1 MFQTVVSK
9 GSFYGLPTFPHFQGQ
24 KLRII
29 VCGANGISGSA
40 MVKVLSEAPER
51 WEKIYALSR
60 RPPQSEN
67 PSNVVPIAVD
77 FLHHGPNEIAKALA
91 ENHVEA
97 DYVYFASYV
106 QPPPVEGKGLW
117 SDVDATTTQNVALLS
132 NFLQAL
138 PLANIKPKR
147 ILLQTGGKHYGLHL
161 GPTALP
167 MEEDDPRHGI
177 EGNFYFPQVDLLK
190 EYCKQHDATW
200 VETRPCFI
208 LGAVENAAM
217 NIVWPLSTYAAIQA
231 HLGKPL
237 DFPGDVAAWDAEK
250 AQSMST
256 LLGYHAEW
264 ALLTPEA
271 GNQALNQSDSSA
283 FAWGKFWPTLAE
295 WYHIPSGQPA
305 NDPDAYVTITM
316 PYPVPPRGFGGPGII
331 RASFSFLEW
340 SKRAEVLNAWDEVR
354 NKHGLK
360 YSPFGDKAVD
370 TFGLLDAEVL
380 GGWGRVMSMDKNRK
394 LGWHGY
400 VDTKDAIK
408 QVIQEMADLHMV
420 PPLE

>member
-1 MFQTVVSK
+1 MSQTVISK
-9 GSFYGLPTFPHFQGQ
+9 GIFHGLPTFSQHQGQ
-24 KLRII
+24 RLRII
-29 VCGANGISGSA
+29 VTGANGISGSA
-40 MVKVLSEAPER
+40 VVKVLSEAPER

-60 RPPQSEN
+60 RPLQGDYT
-67 PSNVVPIAVD
+67 SNVVPIAVD
-77 FLHHGPNEIAKALA
+77 FLNNGPNEIAKVLA
-91 ENHVEA
+91 KNHVQA
-97 DYVYFASYV
+97 DYVYFSSYV
-106 QPPPVEGKGLW
+106 QPPPLAGKGLW
-117 SDVDATTTQNVALLS
+117 SDIDATTTQNVALLS

-138 PLANIKPKR
+138 LLANIKPKR

-161 GPTALP
+161 GPTASP

-190 EYCKQHDATW
+190 AFCRQHGANW

-217 NIVWPLSTYAAIQA
+217 NVIWPLSIYASIQA

-237 DFPGDVAAWDAEK
+237 DFPGDVAAWAAEK

-283 FAWGKFWPTLAE
+283 FAWGKFWPTLAS
-295 WYHIPSGQPA
+295 WYNIPVGQPA
-305 NDPDAYVTITM
+305 NDSDAYVTITM
-316 PYPVPPRGFGGPGII
+316 LYPVPPRGFGGPGVIK
-331 RASFSFLEW
+331 ASFSFLEW
-340 SKRAEVLNAWDEVR
+340 SKKGEVLNAWDKVR
-354 NKHGLK
+354 NKYGLK
-360 YSPFGDKAVD
+360 YSPFGDKSMD

-380 GGWGRVMSMDKNRK
+380 GGWGRVMSMNKNRQ
-394 LGWHGY
+394 LGWHGF

-408 QVIQEMADLHMV
+408 QVIIEMAELHMV